1 MSTDRAPRVHYGWIV
16 LGAVTVILLATAGVR
31 SSFGVFIKPMEAE
44 FGWGRTSLSIAA
56 SLSLFI
62 SGAVGALVGRLA
74 DRRGDARRG
83 QVLGIAGGG
92 TAAGQLVIVPVAMTL
107 TVCCAMDD
115 PAQEPRAMS
124 TASSRG
130 SA

>member
-1 MSTDRAPRVHYGWIV
+1 MSTDRAARVHYGWIV
-16 LGAVTVILLATAGVR
+16 LGAVTLILLATAGVR

-44 FGWGRTSLSIAA
+44 FGWDRT
-56 SLSLFI
+56 SLFI
-62 SGAVGALVGRLA
+62 SGAVGPLVGRLA
-74 DRRGDARRG
+74 DRWGDARRG

-92 TAAGQLVIVPVAMTL
+92 AAAGQLVIVPVAMTL